1 MLISSTALSQLSNH
15 DHLRL
20 AYEHLS
26 VVATHNPELLHH
38 AQLTNEWDEGTILA
52 AFAQSALAVLRSSAQ
67 TTRLVESAY
76 QQVPA
81 E

>member
-1 MLISSTALSQLSNH
+1 MLSSSTAPSQLSIH
-15 DHLRL
+15 DRLQL

-26 VVATHNPELLHH
+26 IVANHNPKLLHH
-38 AQLTNEWDEGTILA
+38 AQLTNEWDEGTIMA

-67 TTRLVESAY
+67 TTRLVEPVH
-76 QQVPA
+76 QQVSA

>member
-1 MLISSTALSQLSNH
+1 MLSSSTAPSPLSIH
-15 DHLRL
+15 DHFKL

-26 VVATHNPELLHH
+26 IVATQDPELLHH
-38 AQLTNEWDEGTILA
+38 AQLTNEWDEGTIMA

-67 TTRLVESAY
+67 TTRLVEPVH